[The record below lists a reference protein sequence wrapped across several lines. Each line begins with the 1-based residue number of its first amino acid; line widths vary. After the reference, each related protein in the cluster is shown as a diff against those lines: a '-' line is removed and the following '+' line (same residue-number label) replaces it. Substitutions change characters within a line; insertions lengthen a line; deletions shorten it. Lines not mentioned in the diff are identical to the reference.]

1 MGVIALLSII
11 ITINDYFRSGVPK
24 AMAKKLGFLSAAA
37 AVWSA
42 FLAPVPAA
50 GHCDTLDGP
59 VVAAATDALAAGDVT
74 PVLKW
79 VAADQEG
86 EIRAAFAKA
95 LAVRGESPT
104 AQELA
109 DTYFFETLVRLHR
122 ETEGAPY
129 TGLKPAGAVEPAVA
143 AADEALARGDVG
155 ELVTEVGDYVA
166 EGIRRRFERTVAA
179 QAQAEESVA
188 AGREY
193 VAAYVDY
200 VHYVEGVAAAAEGA
214 EHGHN
219 VHPESAAGGH
229 DE

>member
-1 MGVIALLSII
+1 
-11 ITINDYFRSGVPK
+11 
-24 AMAKKLGFLSAAA
+24 MAKKMGFLSAAA

-42 FLAPVPAA
+42 FLAPVPVA

-59 VVAAATDALAAGDVT
+59 VVAAAKDALAAGDVT
-74 PVLKW
+74 PVLRW
-79 VAADQEG
+79 VAADQES

-95 LAVRGESPT
+95 LAVRGESPP